1 MGRKIP
7 GKKHRG
13 VKDPLEQKAK
23 RELSLAPKINAPPLN
38 PDEQEMPKSLQH
50 LMHLKQLTKE
60 GKFDKKKRKRNRK
73 KNQLINTA
81 KLMGREIML
90 PGMTKPDRPMPVLV
104 QQPGEP
110 DIKFLYRVSHAT
122 HNLINE
128 IQFEDK
134 HQIAVKRDKTT
145 GEILS
150 VEKQEQ
156 DPVDAMF
163 EKKLKQLKTV
173 KKGKNKIKKG
183 DDDNAVLSKTAR
195 RKLRKEQRK
204 AERLNNA
211 EEESFVNF
219 KKPKKDRE
227 EGFERF
233 RDEIKFGETVHGP
246 PKLTAVPKKAVSTEA
261 VVRPGMKNNLLLKD
275 LFKQNTPE
283 NGRTVKTNLTN
294 LSGKRKNLSMADRRM
309 LEVERNK
316 AIDAYKLLKAN
327 RKQQGR

>member
-23 RELSLAPKINAPPLN
+23 RERSLAPKINAPPLN
-38 PDEQEMPKSLQH
+38 PDEQEVPKSLQY

-73 KNQLINTA
+73 KNPLINTA
-81 KLMGREIML
+81 KLMGREIKL
-90 PGMTKPDRPMPVLV
+90 PGMTKPDRPIPVLV
-104 QQPGEP
+104 QKPNES
-110 DIKFLYRVSHAT
+110 DKDFMYRVTCAT
-122 HNLINE
+122 HDVINE
-128 IQFEDK
+128 MNFEEK
-134 HQIAVKRDKTT
+134 YRVAVKRDETT
-145 GEILS
+145 GNIVS
-150 VEKQEQ
+150 VEKQED

-163 EKKLKQLKTV
+163 KEKLKQLKNV
-173 KKGKNKIKKG
+173 KKEKKKIKKVC
-183 DDDNAVLSKTAR
+183 DDNAMLSKTAR

-204 AERLNNA
+204 AERLNN
-211 EEESFVNF
+211 EEEETFVNF
-219 KKPKKDRE
+219 KKTKHDRE
-227 EGFERF
+227 DGFERF
-233 RDEIKFGETVHGP
+233 RDEIKFGETVHEP
-246 PKLTAVPKKAVSTEA
+246 PKLTAVPKRAVSTEA

-275 LFKQNTPE
+275 LFKQNTPQ
-283 NGRTVKTNLTN
+283 NGRTVKTT

-316 AIDAYKLLKAN
+316 AIDAYKQLKAS